1 MRNGRFNQEQIIGTL
16 EQSEVRQASEDMR
29 PAERSGS
36 DV

>member
-1 MRNGRFNQEQIIGTL
+1 MYNGRFTQEQIIGTL
-16 EQSEVRQASEDMR
+16 KQSEVRKTSEDMR